1 MATNTERYTVL
12 TYIINNYEI
21 IHPIK
26 EKSDRARY
34 ILVTDDPNLKDE
46 SGSWEVVYDDT
57 LSGSTFDKCY
67 QIRFNPF
74 KYTDDYIVLRI
85 DGSVGINANLDPL
98 IDRFLKD
105 DYDLSLMFHPTRNT
119 QYDEYAAWVQTRG
132 YDLDQANAVLGFM
145 QMAEGFPAKDYK
157 GLAQMCYEIQKN
169 NRLNNDLN
177 RMTYTFLKYLGNQRE
192 GIERVDQTVF
202 SFVAQKYFGKARI
215 MWVDQRMYQSQFFTW
230 YDHNSNTPFAPMDVK
245 TFIEPHW
252 QNKRVHNVVRPQ
264 DL

>member
-1 MATNTERYTVL
+1 MATKTERYSVI

-57 LSGSTFDKCY
+57 LTGSTFDKCY

-132 YDLDQANAVLGFM
+132 YDTAQANSVLGFM
-145 QMAEGFPAKDYK
+145 QMVEGFPAKDYK
-157 GLAQMCYEIQKN
+157 GLAQM
-169 NRLNNDLN
+169 
-177 RMTYTFLKYLGNQRE
+177 
-192 GIERVDQTVF
+192 
-202 SFVAQKYFGKARI
+202 
-215 MWVDQRMYQSQFFTW
+215 
-230 YDHNSNTPFAPMDVK
+230 
-245 TFIEPHW
+245 
-252 QNKRVHNVVRPQ
+252 
-264 DL
+264 